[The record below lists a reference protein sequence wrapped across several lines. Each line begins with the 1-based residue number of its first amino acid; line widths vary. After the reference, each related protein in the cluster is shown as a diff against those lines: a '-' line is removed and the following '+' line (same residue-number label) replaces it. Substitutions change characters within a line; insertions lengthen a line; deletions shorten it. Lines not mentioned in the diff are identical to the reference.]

1 MRVLVMADSLFAS
14 RERPLLSLLEMSL
27 ADEGVEVIHAVPEGG
42 SRSPAP
48 PGVFTRLVR
57 YPARTF
63 SLTRGLAV
71 RRILMDLAV
80 LDQEHDPEPVDIV
93 HVFGG
98 NAWRLGIALAEE
110 LDAALILELWRHGL
124 TAKLAEVLED
134 LPLASAALAPDP
146 IVEHDARRAAPNLK
160 VFLCPWGVL
169 AQPPRAILPPDRS
182 ASIMF
187 VGTGRDPARFSAAL
201 AGLAPVVRER
211 GDVMIFC
218 DAVAARRADLWP
230 IARRL
235 KLLDRLS
242 LVEDLEGR
250 RDLLVQGDLLVHPES
265 SGDQRSVLL
274 EAMAGGMVVVAATD
288 RRVSWLVDGVTARLV
303 PDESPL
309 SWERV
314 FRDVFTNVNRARELG
329 LSAHHYV
336 REQRKASAH
345 VRSVMQAYTQ
355 LLGIHSASLAAP
367 PAPAP

>member
-1 MRVLVMADSLFAS
+1 MRVLVMADSMFAS
-14 RERPLLSLLEMSL
+14 RERPLLSLQEMGL

-42 SRSPAP
+42 PRAPAA
-48 PGVFTRLVR
+48 PGVFRRMVR

-71 RRILMDLAV
+71 RRIIMDLAA
-80 LDQEHDPEPVDIV
+80 LDQEHEPEPVDIV

-98 NAWRLGIALAEE
+98 NAWRLGITLAEE
-110 LDAALILELWRHGL
+110 LEAALALELWRHGL

-134 LPLASAALAPDP
+134 LPSSCAALAPDP
-146 IVEHDARRAAPNLK
+146 VVEHDARRVAPHLK
-160 VFLCPWGVL
+160 VFLAPWGVL
-169 AQPPRAILPPDRS
+169 AQTPRAILPTDRS
-182 ASIMF
+182 ASVMI
-187 VGTGRDPARFSAAL
+187 VGTGRDAARFAAVL
-201 AGLAPVVRER
+201 AGLAPIVRER

-218 DAVAARRADLWP
+218 DAAAARRSDLWP

-235 KLLDRLS
+235 QLLDKLS

-274 EAMAGGMVVVAATD
+274 EAMARGMVVVAATD

-303 PDESPL
+303 PDESP
-309 SWERV
+309 SCWERV

-336 REQRKASAH
+336 REHRKASAH
-345 VRSVMQAYTQ
+345 VRSVMHAYTQ
-355 LLGIHSASLAAP
+355 LLRAPAAP
-367 PAPAP
+367 SPAPAA